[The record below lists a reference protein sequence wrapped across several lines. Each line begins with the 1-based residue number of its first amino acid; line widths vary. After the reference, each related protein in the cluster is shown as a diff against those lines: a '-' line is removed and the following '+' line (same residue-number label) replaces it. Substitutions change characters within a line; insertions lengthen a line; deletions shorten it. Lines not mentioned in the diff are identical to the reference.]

1 MAKAEGGSAD
11 EIELTAARLDKAWKT
26 FYEKGGTE
34 IILARK
40 PGGLNMGSKSCMKR
54 IAAFLVF
61 FAVFVSAQGA
71 LGAPAPC
78 ADPLEILRA
87 FYDSNDARNFD
98 AGARY
103 LADDAVFAT
112 WATGV
117 QGYVVAQKHL
127 KGKDAIRR
135 FLADARGVRWHL
147 PGAAA
152 DGPVY
157 HDTRIGVTGDTVR
170 FTLEPDRKRPN
181 GRPYPPF
188 KVEARVKDCTIVSLT
203 VVEEVTWL

>member
-1 MAKAEGGSAD
+1 VKRR
-11 EIELTAARLDKAWKT
+11 AAVLR
-26 FYEKGGTE
+26 
-34 IILARK
+34 
-40 PGGLNMGSKSCMKR
+40 
-54 IAAFLVF
+54 F
-61 FAVFVSAQGA
+61 FAYLLSAHGA
-71 LGAPAPC
+71 FGAAAPC
-78 ADPLEILRA
+78 SDPLETLRA

-98 AGARY
+98 VGARY

-117 QGYVVAQKHL
+117 QGYIVAQKHL
-127 KGKDAIRR
+127 KGRAAIRR

-157 HDTRIGVTGDTVR
+157 HDTRIGVNGDTVR
-170 FTLEPDRKRPN
+170 FALEPDRKRPN

-188 KVEARVKDCTIVSLT
+188 KVEALIRDCKIVSLT